1 MPAIYSASLDAPGRT
16 FITRLA
22 SKIVVADGHA
32 LFVRDG
38 ALMAQPF
45 DAERLRLTGDALRVA
60 DGVGYDRGLGN
71 AAFDVSE
78 TGVLAY
84 QGGENLAEL
93 VWFDRRGSP
102 TETGWPVQ
110 SYLALR
116 LSPDGGRAAVDVVDR
131 RTGARDV
138 WIYDVSRG
146 AGTRFTTDGHSDG
159 GVWAPDGRRLV
170 LSTSR
175 SSAPALVTLSFDS
188 REEPLLNERSP
199 LYADDWSSDGRWIAY
214 RNSTRQTGSDLFLL
228 PLAAERVPRPF
239 VRTDANEWDARF
251 SPDSQWV
258 AFVSNELG
266 QPDVYVTAVSGGART
281 RISTGGGTSPRWRH
295 DGKEL
300 FYAASDNRSIMAV
313 PVATGPGFTPGVAAR
328 LFTLRTEAVS
338 RTGLRYTAY
347 DVTPDGARFLVG
359 LPVGEPTAS
368 RIAVVLDWTAA
379 LSR

>member
-1 MPAIYSASLDAPGRT
+1 MRPAGP
-16 FITRLA
+16 
-22 SKIVVADGHA
+22 VVARMPSKTIVAGGHA

-38 ALMAQPF
+38 ALMAQRF
-45 DAERLRLTGDALRVA
+45 DADALRLAGEAVRIA
-60 DGVGYDRGLGN
+60 DGVGYDKGLGN
-71 AAFDVSE
+71 AAFDVSA
-78 TGVLAY
+78 TGALAY
-84 QGGENLAEL
+84 QGSENLAEL
-93 VWFDRRGSP
+93 VWFDRRGSVA
-102 TETGWPVQ
+102 ETGWPVQ

-116 LSPDGGRAAVDVVDR
+116 LSPDGGRAAVDVVDQ

-159 GVWAPDGRRLV
+159 GVWAPDGRQLV

-175 SSAPALVTLSFDS
+175 SSAPALVTRSFDS

-239 VRTDANEWDARF
+239 VRTDAHEWDARF

-281 RISTGGGTSPRWRH
+281 RISTGGGTSPRWRR
-295 DGKEL
+295 DGREL

-313 PVATGPGFTPGVAAR
+313 PVATGRSFTPGVAAR

-368 RIAVVLDWTAA
+368 RIAVVLDWAAA
-379 LSR
+379 LTR